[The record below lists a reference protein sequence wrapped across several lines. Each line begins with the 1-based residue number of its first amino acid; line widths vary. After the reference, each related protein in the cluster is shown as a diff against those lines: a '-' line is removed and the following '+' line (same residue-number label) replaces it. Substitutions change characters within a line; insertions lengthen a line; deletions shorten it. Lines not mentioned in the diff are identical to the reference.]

1 MGRKVG
7 DWGGGPGT
15 WRLNGQNGC
24 REWQRV
30 QRDAGGWVPRPGLVQ
45 GRPADQMG
53 EISKSRA
60 RRRMPGVPLK
70 ITKYVIFVLNQIA
83 SSVGFLG
90 RWASCIKYQ
99 RFKSTYWG
107 LEGGGSGEHFTY
119 RGWGPGDCDKAS
131 IVRFSGKRQL
141 SGIHSPGA
149 TGKATRARGKA
160 NGGGGRG
167 AGC

>member
-1 MGRKVG
+1 MARMGV
-7 DWGGGPGT
+7 
-15 WRLNGQNGC
+15 

-30 QRDAGGWVPRPGLVQ
+30 QKDVGGWVPRPGLVQ
-45 GRPADQMG
+45 GRPVDQMG

-60 RRRMPGVPLK
+60 RRRMPDVPLK
-70 ITKYVIFVLNQIA
+70 ITKYVIFALNQIA

-119 RGWGPGDCDKAS
+119 RGWGPGDWGQGLHCEVLREAS
-131 IVRFSGKRQL
+131 PLSAQRDPLSRSNRQ
-141 SGIHSPGA
+141 G
-149 TGKATRARGKA
+149 
-160 NGGGGRG
+160 N
-167 AGC
+167 